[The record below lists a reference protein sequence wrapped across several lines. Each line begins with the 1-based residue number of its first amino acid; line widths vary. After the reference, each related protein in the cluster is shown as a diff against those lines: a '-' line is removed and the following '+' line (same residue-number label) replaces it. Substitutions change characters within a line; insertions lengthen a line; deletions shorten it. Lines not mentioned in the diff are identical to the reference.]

1 MKLYRLDGFN
11 LREELSDIVVIKR
24 DGKRVKFDSTKIA
37 VAIKKGF
44 EAVDSEYTLSDINKV
59 FYDVIDVIKD
69 GNYDKIKIEQIQDI
83 IEEIMNQNGYIDI
96 AKAYSEYREKR
107 AQSRELFFDEKKK
120 HKFLK
125 ALENIGLDSKNG
137 NADEYD
143 FESINNRLIEY
154 GEIVSEKFAT
164 AYIMKKKFS
173 ELHENGDIYIKNI
186 KYYPFGTTENCQINL
201 EKLFQNGFSTKRCSM
216 RVPQSVVSYSMLAL
230 VAITNNQKDQ
240 FGEQSIPSFDYYMA
254 PGVLKTFKKEF
265 KQTIYDILD
274 YTDFDK
280 FIALNGIEREIEKI
294 NSIDFDISVFYKFTR
309 ESEQLK
315 RMFRI
320 VYEKAMKKTNKQ
332 VYQSMEGFVHD
343 LNSICSECLTT
354 INIGTDISAEGRII
368 SFNLLRAIS
377 EGLGENRKAISP
389 KVVFKVKKGI
399 NFSKEDVNYDLFL
412 RACEVVKDSDNI
424 SFSFLDSDI
433 NTENYKIGDFNTEV
447 AYFENGTRIIDN
459 FVDSDRR
466 VSAGRGVIAT
476 TVLNLPRIALKS
488 DGNLEL
494 FMEELE
500 RKLDLVK
507 DQLIESYEIQSNKKV
522 KSFPFLMKEH
532 VWIDSE
538 RFEDENMKIK
548 KALKHGL
555 LQVSFTG
562 LNEALIV
569 LNGKSH
575 FESIESQKIGI
586 KIVRFIANKVNE
598 YVNKY
603 NLNFVVAG
611 NEDDEISKSFVE
623 IDRVLFGNVKYVT
636 DKVKYTNSFEVSE
649 SFDIKKKIEVE
660 SEYHNLTNGG
670 HKITI
675 SSNNIEDTVKL
686 MYKNN
691 IGYGVINYKK

>member
-1 MKLYRLDGFN
+1 MD

-44 EAVDSEYTLSDINKV
+44 DAVDSEYTLSDINKV
-59 FYDVIDVIKD
+59 FHDVIDVIKD
-69 GNYDKIKIEQIQDI
+69 GNFDKIKIEQIQDI
-83 IEEIMNQNGYIDI
+83 IEEIMNQNGYMDI
-96 AKAYSEYREKR
+96 AKAYAEYREKR

-137 NADEYD
+137 TADEYD
-143 FESINNRLIEY
+143 FDSINNRLIEY

-216 RVPQSVVSYSMLAL
+216 RAPQSIVSYSMLAL
-230 VAITNNQKDQ
+230 VAITNNQRDQ
-240 FGEQSIPSFDYYMA
+240 FGEQSIPAFDYYMA

-294 NSIDFDISVFYKFTR
+294 TSIDFDISIFYKFTR

-354 INIGTDISAEGRII
+354 INIGTDTSAEGRII
-368 SFNLLRAIS
+368 SYNLLRTIS
-377 EGLGENRKAISP
+377 EGLGENRRAISP

-399 NFSKEDVNYDLFL
+399 NLEKNDINYDLFSQ
-412 RACEVVKDSDNI
+412 ACEVVKVADNI

-459 FVDSDRR
+459 FVDEDRR
-466 VSAGRGVIAT
+466 ISSGRGVIAS
-476 TVLNLPRIALKS
+476 TVLNLPRIALRC
-488 DGNLEL
+488 DGSFEN
-494 FMEELE
+494 FMDELE
-500 RKLDLVK
+500 KKLDIVK

-555 LQVSFTG
+555 LQISFTG

-575 FESIESQKIGI
+575 AESTKSQELGME
-586 KIVRFIANKVNE
+586 IVRFIANKSNE

-603 NLNFVVAG
+603 NLNFVVSG
-611 NEDDEISKSFVE
+611 NENDEISQSFVE
-623 IDRVLFGNVKYVT
+623 IDRVLFGKIKNVT
-636 DKVKYTNSFEVSE
+636 DKNGYTNSFEVDKAV
-649 SFDIKKKIEVE
+649 DIKKKVEVE

-670 HKITI
+670 HKI
-675 SSNNIEDTVKL
+675 SVYSDDVQKTVDL
-686 MYKNN
+686 MYRNN
-691 IGYGVINYKK
+691 IGYGVIKYKN

>member
-1 MKLYRLDGFN
+1 MD

-44 EAVDSEYTLSDINKV
+44 DAVDSEYTLSDINKV
-59 FYDVIDVIKD
+59 FHDVIDVIKD
-69 GNYDKIKIEQIQDI
+69 GNFDKIKIEQIQDI
-83 IEEIMNQNGYIDI
+83 IEEIMNQNGYMDI
-96 AKAYSEYREKR
+96 AKAYAEYREKR

-137 NADEYD
+137 TADEYD
-143 FESINNRLIEY
+143 FDSINNRLIEY

-216 RVPQSVVSYSMLAL
+216 RAPQSIVSYSMLAL
-230 VAITNNQKDQ
+230 VAITNNQRDQ
-240 FGEQSIPSFDYYMA
+240 FGEQSIPAFDYYMA

-294 NSIDFDISVFYKFTR
+294 TSIDFDISIFYKFTR

-354 INIGTDISAEGRII
+354 INIGTDTSAEGRII
-368 SFNLLRAIS
+368 SYNLLRTIS
-377 EGLGENRKAISP
+377 EGLGENRRAISP

-399 NFSKEDVNYDLFL
+399 NLEKNDANYDLFSQ
-412 RACEVVKDSDNI
+412 ACEVVKVADNI

-459 FVDSDRR
+459 FVDEDRR
-466 VSAGRGVIAT
+466 ISSGRGVIAS
-476 TVLNLPRIALKS
+476 TVLNLPRIALRC
-488 DGNLEL
+488 DGSFEN
-494 FMEELE
+494 FMDELE
-500 RKLDLVK
+500 KKLDIVK

-555 LQVSFTG
+555 LQISFTG

-575 FESIESQKIGI
+575 AESAKSQELGME
-586 KIVRFIANKVNE
+586 IVRFIANKSNE

-603 NLNFVVAG
+603 NLNFVVSG
-611 NEDDEISKSFVE
+611 NENDEISQSFVE
-623 IDRVLFGNVKYVT
+623 IDRVLFGKIKNVT
-636 DKVKYTNSFEVSE
+636 DKDRYTNSFEVDKAV
-649 SFDIKKKIEVE
+649 DIKKKVEVE

-670 HKITI
+670 HKI
-675 SSNNIEDTVKL
+675 SVYSDDVQKTVDL
-686 MYKNN
+686 MYRNN
-691 IGYGVINYKK
+691 IGYGVIKYKN

>member
-1 MKLYRLDGFN
+1 MD

-44 EAVDSEYTLSDINKV
+44 DAVDSEYTLSDINKV
-59 FYDVIDVIKD
+59 FHDVIDVIKD
-69 GNYDKIKIEQIQDI
+69 GNFDKIKIEQIQDI
-83 IEEIMNQNGYIDI
+83 IEEIMNQNGYMDI
-96 AKAYSEYREKR
+96 AKAYAEYREKR

-137 NADEYD
+137 TADEYD
-143 FESINNRLIEY
+143 FDSINNRLIEY

-173 ELHENGDIYIKNI
+173 ELHDNGDIYIKNI
-186 KYYPFGTTENCQINL
+186 KYYPFGTTENCQINF

-216 RVPQSVVSYSMLAL
+216 RAPQSIVSYSMLAL
-230 VAITNNQKDQ
+230 VAITNNQRDQ
-240 FGEQSIPSFDYYMA
+240 FGEQSIPAFDYYMA

-294 NSIDFDISVFYKFTR
+294 TSIDFDISIFYKFTR

-354 INIGTDISAEGRII
+354 INIGTDTSAEGRII
-368 SFNLLRAIS
+368 SYNLLRTIS
-377 EGLGENRKAISP
+377 EGLGENRRAISP

-399 NFSKEDVNYDLFL
+399 NLEKNDANYDLFSQ
-412 RACEVVKDSDNI
+412 ACEVVKVADNI

-459 FVDSDRR
+459 FVDEDRR
-466 VSAGRGVIAT
+466 ISSGRGVIAS
-476 TVLNLPRIALKS
+476 TVLNLPRIALRC
-488 DGNLEL
+488 DGSFEN
-494 FMEELE
+494 FMDELE
-500 RKLDLVK
+500 KKLDIVK

-555 LQVSFTG
+555 LQISFTG

-575 FESIESQKIGI
+575 AESTKSQELGME
-586 KIVRFIANKVNE
+586 IVRFIANKSNE

-603 NLNFVVAG
+603 NLNFVVSG
-611 NEDDEISKSFVE
+611 NENDEISQSFVE
-623 IDRVLFGNVKYVT
+623 IDRVLFGKIKNVT
-636 DKVKYTNSFEVSE
+636 DKDRYTNSFEVDKAV
-649 SFDIKKKIEVE
+649 DIKKKVEVE

-670 HKITI
+670 HKI
-675 SSNNIEDTVKL
+675 SVYSDDVQKTVDL
-686 MYKNN
+686 MYRNN
-691 IGYGVINYKK
+691 IGYGVIKYKN

>member
-1 MKLYRLDGFN
+1 M
-11 LREELSDIVVIKR
+11 REELSDIVVIKR

-83 IEEIMNQNGYIDI
+83 IEEIMNQNGYVDI

-216 RVPQSVVSYSMLAL
+216 RVPQSIVSYSMLAL

-586 KIVRFIANKVNE
+586 KIVRFIANKINE

-636 DKVKYTNSFEVSE
+636 DKVKYTNSFEVPE

-670 HKITI
+670 HKIII

>member
-1 MKLYRLDGFN
+1 M
-11 LREELSDIVVIKR
+11 REELSDIVVIKR

-216 RVPQSVVSYSMLAL
+216 RVPQSIVSYSMLAL

-240 FGEQSIPSFDYYMA
+240 FGEQSIPAFDYYMA

-412 RACEVVKDSDNI
+412 RACEVVKGSDNI

-466 VSAGRGVIAT
+466 VSAGRGVIAA

-575 FESIESQKIGI
+575 FESMESQKIGI

-636 DKVKYTNSFEVSE
+636 DKVKYTNSFEVPE

-670 HKITI
+670 HKIII

>member
-1 MKLYRLDGFN
+1 MD

-44 EAVDSEYTLSDINKV
+44 DAVDSEYTLSDINKV
-59 FYDVIDVIKD
+59 FHDVIDVIKD
-69 GNYDKIKIEQIQDI
+69 GNFDKIKIEQIQDI
-83 IEEIMNQNGYIDI
+83 IEEIMNQNGYMDI
-96 AKAYSEYREKR
+96 AKAYAEYREKR
-107 AQSRELFFDEKKK
+107 SQSRELFFDEKKK

-137 NADEYD
+137 TADEYD
-143 FESINNRLIEY
+143 FDSINNRLIEY

-173 ELHENGDIYIKNI
+173 ELHEDGDIYIKNI

-216 RVPQSVVSYSMLAL
+216 RAPQSIVSYSMLAL
-230 VAITNNQKDQ
+230 VAITNNQRDQ
-240 FGEQSIPSFDYYMA
+240 FGEQSIPAFDYYMA

-294 NSIDFDISVFYKFTR
+294 TSIDFDISIFYKFTR

-354 INIGTDISAEGRII
+354 INIGTDTSAEGRII
-368 SFNLLRAIS
+368 SYNLLRTIS
-377 EGLGENRKAISP
+377 EGLGENRRAISP

-399 NFSKEDVNYDLFL
+399 NLEKNDVNYDLFSQ
-412 RACEVVKDSDNI
+412 ACEVVKVADNI

-459 FVDSDRR
+459 FVDEDRR
-466 VSAGRGVIAT
+466 ISSGRGVIAS
-476 TVLNLPRIALKS
+476 TVLNLPRIALRC
-488 DGNLEL
+488 DGSFEN
-494 FMEELE
+494 FMDELE
-500 RKLDLVK
+500 KKLDIVK

-555 LQVSFTG
+555 LQISFTG

-575 FESIESQKIGI
+575 AESTKSQELGME
-586 KIVRFIANKVNE
+586 IVRFIANKSNE

-603 NLNFVVAG
+603 NLNFVVSG
-611 NEDDEISKSFVE
+611 NENDEISQSFVE
-623 IDRVLFGNVKYVT
+623 IDRVLFGKIKNVT
-636 DKVKYTNSFEVSE
+636 DKDRYTNSFEVDKAV
-649 SFDIKKKIEVE
+649 DIKKKVEVE

-670 HKITI
+670 HKILVY
-675 SSNNIEDTVKL
+675 SDDVQKTVDL
-686 MYKNN
+686 MYRNN
-691 IGYGVINYKK
+691 IGYGVIKYKN

>member
-1 MKLYRLDGFN
+1 M
-11 LREELSDIVVIKR
+11 REELSDIVVIKR

-216 RVPQSVVSYSMLAL
+216 RVPQSIVSYSMLAL

-586 KIVRFIANKVNE
+586 KIVRFIANKINE

-636 DKVKYTNSFEVSE
+636 DKVKYTNSFEVPE

-670 HKITI
+670 HKIII

>member
-1 MKLYRLDGFN
+1 MD

-44 EAVDSEYTLSDINKV
+44 DAVDSEYTLSDINKV
-59 FYDVIDVIKD
+59 FHDVIDVIKD
-69 GNYDKIKIEQIQDI
+69 GNFDKIKIEQIQDI
-83 IEEIMNQNGYIDI
+83 IEEIMNQNGYMDI
-96 AKAYSEYREKR
+96 AKAYAEYREKR

-137 NADEYD
+137 TADEYD
-143 FESINNRLIEY
+143 FDSINNRLIEY

-216 RVPQSVVSYSMLAL
+216 RAPQSVVSYSMLAL
-230 VAITNNQKDQ
+230 VAITNNQMDQ
-240 FGEQSIPSFDYYMA
+240 FGEQSIPAFDYYMA

-294 NSIDFDISVFYKFTR
+294 TSIDFDISIFYKFTR

-354 INIGTDISAEGRII
+354 INIGTDTSAEGRII
-368 SFNLLRAIS
+368 SYNLLRTIS
-377 EGLGENRKAISP
+377 EGLGENRRAISP

-399 NFSKEDVNYDLFL
+399 NLEKNDINYDLFSQ
-412 RACEVVKDSDNI
+412 ACEVVKVADNI

-459 FVDSDRR
+459 FVDEDRR
-466 VSAGRGVIAT
+466 ISSGRGVIAS
-476 TVLNLPRIALKS
+476 TVLNLPRIALRC
-488 DGNLEL
+488 DGSFEN
-494 FMEELE
+494 FMDELE
-500 RKLDLVK
+500 KKLDIVK

-555 LQVSFTG
+555 LQISFTG

-575 FESIESQKIGI
+575 AESTKSQELGME
-586 KIVRFIANKVNE
+586 IVKFIANKSNE

-603 NLNFVVAG
+603 NLNFVVSG
-611 NEDDEISKSFVE
+611 NENDEISQSFVE
-623 IDRVLFGNVKYVT
+623 IDRVLFGKIKNVT
-636 DKVKYTNSFEVSE
+636 DKDRYTNSFEVDKAV
-649 SFDIKKKIEVE
+649 DIKKKVEVE

-670 HKITI
+670 HKISVYSDDVQKTI
-675 SSNNIEDTVKL
+675 DL

-691 IGYGVINYKK
+691 IGYGVIKYKN

>member
-1 MKLYRLDGFN
+1 MD

-44 EAVDSEYTLSDINKV
+44 DAVDSEYTLSDINKV
-59 FYDVIDVIKD
+59 FHDVIDVIKD
-69 GNYDKIKIEQIQDI
+69 GNFDKIKIEQIQDI
-83 IEEIMNQNGYIDI
+83 IEEIMNQNGYMDI
-96 AKAYSEYREKR
+96 AKAYAEYREKR

-137 NADEYD
+137 TADEYD
-143 FESINNRLIEY
+143 FDSINNRLIEY

-216 RVPQSVVSYSMLAL
+216 RAPQSIVSYSMLAL
-230 VAITNNQKDQ
+230 VAITNNQRDQ
-240 FGEQSIPSFDYYMA
+240 FGEQSIPAFDYYMA

-294 NSIDFDISVFYKFTR
+294 TSIDFDISIFYKFTR

-354 INIGTDISAEGRII
+354 INIGTDTSAEGRII
-368 SFNLLRAIS
+368 SYNLLRTIS
-377 EGLGENRKAISP
+377 EGLGENRRAISP

-399 NFSKEDVNYDLFL
+399 NLEKNDINYDLFSQ
-412 RACEVVKDSDNI
+412 ACEVVKVADNI

-459 FVDSDRR
+459 FVDEDRR
-466 VSAGRGVIAT
+466 ISSGRGVIAS
-476 TVLNLPRIALKS
+476 TVLNLPRIALRC
-488 DGNLEL
+488 DGSFEN
-494 FMEELE
+494 FMDELE
-500 RKLDLVK
+500 KKLDIVK

-555 LQVSFTG
+555 LQISFTG

-575 FESIESQKIGI
+575 AESTKSQELGME
-586 KIVRFIANKVNE
+586 IVKFIANKSNE

-603 NLNFVVAG
+603 NLNFVVSG
-611 NEDDEISKSFVE
+611 NENDEISQSFVE
-623 IDRVLFGNVKYVT
+623 IDRVLFGKIKNVT
-636 DKVKYTNSFEVSE
+636 DKDGYTNSFEVDKAV
-649 SFDIKKKIEVE
+649 DIKKKVEVE

-670 HKITI
+670 HKI
-675 SSNNIEDTVKL
+675 SLYSDDVQKTVNL

-691 IGYGVINYKK
+691 IGYGVIKYKN

>member
-1 MKLYRLDGFN
+1 MD

-44 EAVDSEYTLSDINKV
+44 DAVDSEYTLSDINKV
-59 FYDVIDVIKD
+59 FHDVIDVIKD
-69 GNYDKIKIEQIQDI
+69 GNFDKIKIEQIQDI
-83 IEEIMNQNGYIDI
+83 IEEIMNQNGYMDI
-96 AKAYSEYREKR
+96 AKAYAEYREKR

-137 NADEYD
+137 TADEYD
-143 FESINNRLIEY
+143 FDSINNRLIEY

-216 RVPQSVVSYSMLAL
+216 RAPQSIVSYSMLAL
-230 VAITNNQKDQ
+230 VAITNNQRDQ
-240 FGEQSIPSFDYYMA
+240 FGEQSIPAFDYYMA

-294 NSIDFDISVFYKFTR
+294 TSIDFDISIFYKFTR

-354 INIGTDISAEGRII
+354 INIGTDTSAEGRII
-368 SFNLLRAIS
+368 SYNLLRTIS
-377 EGLGENRKAISP
+377 EGLGENRRAISP

-399 NFSKEDVNYDLFL
+399 NLEKNDINYDLFSQ
-412 RACEVVKDSDNI
+412 ACEVVKVADNI

-459 FVDSDRR
+459 FVDEDRR
-466 VSAGRGVIAT
+466 ISSGRGVIAS
-476 TVLNLPRIALKS
+476 TVLNLPRIALRC
-488 DGNLEL
+488 DGSFEN
-494 FMEELE
+494 FMDELE
-500 RKLDLVK
+500 KKLDIVK

-555 LQVSFTG
+555 LQISFTG

-575 FESIESQKIGI
+575 AESTKSQELGME
-586 KIVRFIANKVNE
+586 IVRFIANKSNE

-603 NLNFVVAG
+603 NLNFVVSG
-611 NEDDEISKSFVE
+611 NENDEISKSFVE
-623 IDRVLFGNVKYVT
+623 IDRVLFGKIKNVT
-636 DKVKYTNSFEVSE
+636 DKEKYTNSFEVDE
-649 SFDIKKKIEVE
+649 AVDVKKKVEVE

-670 HKITI
+670 HKILVY
-675 SSNNIEDTVKL
+675 SDDVQKTVDL

-691 IGYGVINYKK
+691 IGYGVIKYKN

>member
-1 MKLYRLDGFN
+1 MD

-44 EAVDSEYTLSDINKV
+44 DAVDSEYTLSDINKV
-59 FYDVIDVIKD
+59 FHDVIDVIKD
-69 GNYDKIKIEQIQDI
+69 GNFDKIKIEQIQDI
-83 IEEIMNQNGYIDI
+83 IEEIMNQNGYMDI
-96 AKAYSEYREKR
+96 AKAYAEYREKR
-107 AQSRELFFDEKKK
+107 SQSRELFFDEKKK

-137 NADEYD
+137 TADEYD
-143 FESINNRLIEY
+143 FDSINNRLIEY

-216 RVPQSVVSYSMLAL
+216 RAPQSIVSYSMLAL
-230 VAITNNQKDQ
+230 VAITNNQRDQ
-240 FGEQSIPSFDYYMA
+240 FGEQSIPAFDYYMA

-294 NSIDFDISVFYKFTR
+294 TSIDFDISIFYKFTR

-354 INIGTDISAEGRII
+354 INIGTDTSAEGRII
-368 SFNLLRAIS
+368 SYNLLRTIS
-377 EGLGENRKAISP
+377 EGLGENRRAISP

-399 NFSKEDVNYDLFL
+399 NLEKNDVNYDLFSQ
-412 RACEVVKDSDNI
+412 ACEVVKVADNI

-459 FVDSDRR
+459 FVDEDRR
-466 VSAGRGVIAT
+466 ISSGRGVIAS
-476 TVLNLPRIALKS
+476 TVLNLPRIALRC
-488 DGNLEL
+488 DGSFEN
-494 FMEELE
+494 FMDELE
-500 RKLDLVK
+500 KKLDIVK

-555 LQVSFTG
+555 LQISFTG

-575 FESIESQKIGI
+575 AESTKSQELGME
-586 KIVRFIANKVNE
+586 IVKFIANKSNE

-603 NLNFVVAG
+603 NLNFVVSG
-611 NEDDEISKSFVE
+611 NENDEISQSFVE
-623 IDRVLFGNVKYVT
+623 IDRVLFGKIKNVT
-636 DKVKYTNSFEVSE
+636 DKDGYTNSFEVDKAV
-649 SFDIKKKIEVE
+649 DIKKKVEVE

-670 HKITI
+670 HKI
-675 SSNNIEDTVKL
+675 SVYSDDVQKTVDL
-686 MYKNN
+686 MYRNN
-691 IGYGVINYKK
+691 IGYGVIKYKN

>member
-1 MKLYRLDGFN
+1 MD

-44 EAVDSEYTLSDINKV
+44 DAVDSEYTLSDINKV
-59 FYDVIDVIKD
+59 FHDVIDVIKD
-69 GNYDKIKIEQIQDI
+69 GNFDKIKIEQIQDI
-83 IEEIMNQNGYIDI
+83 IEEIMNQNGYMDI
-96 AKAYSEYREKR
+96 AKAYAEYREKR

-137 NADEYD
+137 TADEYD
-143 FESINNRLIEY
+143 FDSINNRLIEY

-216 RVPQSVVSYSMLAL
+216 RAPQSIVSYSMLAL
-230 VAITNNQKDQ
+230 VAITNNQRDQ
-240 FGEQSIPSFDYYMA
+240 FGEQSIPAFDYYMA

-294 NSIDFDISVFYKFTR
+294 TSIDFDISIFYKFTR

-354 INIGTDISAEGRII
+354 INIGTDTSAEGRII
-368 SFNLLRAIS
+368 SYNLLRTIS
-377 EGLGENRKAISP
+377 EGLGENRRAISP

-399 NFSKEDVNYDLFL
+399 NLEKNDANYDLFSQ
-412 RACEVVKDSDNI
+412 ACEVVKVADNI

-459 FVDSDRR
+459 FVDEDRR
-466 VSAGRGVIAT
+466 ISSGRGVIAS
-476 TVLNLPRIALKS
+476 TVLNLPRIALRC
-488 DGNLEL
+488 DGSFEN
-494 FMEELE
+494 FMDELE
-500 RKLDLVK
+500 KKLDIVK

-555 LQVSFTG
+555 LQISFTG

-575 FESIESQKIGI
+575 AESTKSQELGME
-586 KIVRFIANKVNE
+586 IVRFIANKSNE

-603 NLNFVVAG
+603 NLNFVVSG
-611 NEDDEISKSFVE
+611 NKNDEISQSFVE
-623 IDRVLFGNVKYVT
+623 IDRVLFGKIKNVT
-636 DKVKYTNSFEVSE
+636 DKDGYTNSFEVDKAV
-649 SFDIKKKIEVE
+649 DIKKKVEVE

-670 HKITI
+670 HKISVYSDDVQKTI
-675 SSNNIEDTVKL
+675 DL

-691 IGYGVINYKK
+691 IGYGVIKYKN

>member
-1 MKLYRLDGFN
+1 MD

-44 EAVDSEYTLSDINKV
+44 DAVDSEYTLSDINKV
-59 FYDVIDVIKD
+59 FHDVIDVIKD
-69 GNYDKIKIEQIQDI
+69 GNFDKIKIEQIQDI
-83 IEEIMNQNGYIDI
+83 IEEIMNQNGYMDI
-96 AKAYSEYREKR
+96 AKAYAEYREKR

-137 NADEYD
+137 TADEYD
-143 FESINNRLIEY
+143 FDSINNRLIEY

-216 RVPQSVVSYSMLAL
+216 RAPQSIVSYSMLAL
-230 VAITNNQKDQ
+230 VAITNNQRDQ
-240 FGEQSIPSFDYYMA
+240 FGEQSIPAFDYYMA

-294 NSIDFDISVFYKFTR
+294 TSIDFDISIFYKFTR

-354 INIGTDISAEGRII
+354 INIGTDTSAEGRII
-368 SFNLLRAIS
+368 SYNLLRTIS
-377 EGLGENRKAISP
+377 EGLGENRRAISP

-399 NFSKEDVNYDLFL
+399 NLEKNDANYDLFSQ
-412 RACEVVKDSDNI
+412 ACEVVKVADNI

-459 FVDSDRR
+459 FVDEDRR
-466 VSAGRGVIAT
+466 ISSGRGVIAS
-476 TVLNLPRIALKS
+476 TVLNLPRIALRC
-488 DGNLEL
+488 DGSLEN
-494 FMEELE
+494 FMDELE
-500 RKLDLVK
+500 KKLDIVK

-555 LQVSFTG
+555 LQISFTG

-575 FESIESQKIGI
+575 AESTKSQELGME
-586 KIVRFIANKVNE
+586 IVRFIANKSNE

-603 NLNFVVAG
+603 NLNFVVSG
-611 NEDDEISKSFVE
+611 NENDEISQSFVE
-623 IDRVLFGNVKYVT
+623 IDRVLFGKIKNVT
-636 DKVKYTNSFEVSE
+636 DKDRYTNSFEVDKAV
-649 SFDIKKKIEVE
+649 DIKKKVEVE

-670 HKITI
+670 HKI
-675 SSNNIEDTVKL
+675 SVYSDDVQKTVDL

-691 IGYGVINYKK
+691 IGYGVIKYKK

>member
-1 MKLYRLDGFN
+1 MD

-44 EAVDSEYTLSDINKV
+44 DAVDSEYTLSDINKV
-59 FYDVIDVIKD
+59 FHDVIDVIKD
-69 GNYDKIKIEQIQDI
+69 GNFDKIKIEQIQDI
-83 IEEIMNQNGYIDI
+83 IEEIMNQNGYMDI
-96 AKAYSEYREKR
+96 AKAYAEYREKR

-137 NADEYD
+137 TADEYD
-143 FESINNRLIEY
+143 FDSINNRLIEY

-216 RVPQSVVSYSMLAL
+216 RAPQSIVSYSMLAL
-230 VAITNNQKDQ
+230 VSITNNQRDQ
-240 FGEQSIPSFDYYMA
+240 FGEQSIPAFDYYMA

-294 NSIDFDISVFYKFTR
+294 TSIDFDISIFYKFTR

-354 INIGTDISAEGRII
+354 INIGTDTSAEGRII
-368 SFNLLRAIS
+368 SYNLLRTIS
-377 EGLGENRKAISP
+377 EGLGENRRAISP

-399 NFSKEDVNYDLFL
+399 NLEKNDVNYDLFSQ
-412 RACEVVKDSDNI
+412 ACEVVKVADNI

-459 FVDSDRR
+459 FVDEDRR
-466 VSAGRGVIAT
+466 ISSGRGVIAS
-476 TVLNLPRIALKS
+476 TVLNLPRIALRC
-488 DGNLEL
+488 DGSFEN
-494 FMEELE
+494 FMDELE
-500 RKLDLVK
+500 KKLDILK

-555 LQVSFTG
+555 LQISFTG

-575 FESIESQKIGI
+575 AESTKSQELGME
-586 KIVRFIANKVNE
+586 IVRFIANKSNE

-603 NLNFVVAG
+603 NLNFVVSG
-611 NEDDEISKSFVE
+611 NENDEISQSFVE
-623 IDRVLFGNVKYVT
+623 IDRVLFGKIKNVT
-636 DKVKYTNSFEVSE
+636 DKDRYTNSFEVDKAV
-649 SFDIKKKIEVE
+649 DIKKKVEVE

-670 HKITI
+670 HKI
-675 SSNNIEDTVKL
+675 SVYSDDVQKTVDL
-686 MYKNN
+686 MYRNN
-691 IGYGVINYKK
+691 IGYGVIKYKN

>member
-1 MKLYRLDGFN
+1 MD

-44 EAVDSEYTLSDINKV
+44 DAVDSEYTLSDINKV
-59 FYDVIDVIKD
+59 FHDVSDVITD

-83 IEEIMNQNGYIDI
+83 IEEIMNQNGYMDI
-96 AKAYSEYREKR
+96 AKAYAEYREKR
-107 AQSRELFFDEKKK
+107 SQSRELFFDEKKK

-137 NADEYD
+137 TADEYD
-143 FESINNRLIEY
+143 FDSINNRLIEY

-216 RVPQSVVSYSMLAL
+216 RAPQSIVSYSMLAL
-230 VAITNNQKDQ
+230 VAITNNQRDQ
-240 FGEQSIPSFDYYMA
+240 FGEQSIPAFDYYMA

-294 NSIDFDISVFYKFTR
+294 TSIDFDISIFYKFTR

-354 INIGTDISAEGRII
+354 INIGTDTSAEGRII
-368 SFNLLRAIS
+368 SYNLLRTIS
-377 EGLGENRKAISP
+377 EGLGENRRAISP

-399 NFSKEDVNYDLFL
+399 NLEKNDVNYDLFSQ
-412 RACEVVKDSDNI
+412 ACEVVKVADNI

-459 FVDSDRR
+459 FVDEDRR
-466 VSAGRGVIAT
+466 ISSGRGVIAS
-476 TVLNLPRIALKS
+476 TVLNLPRIALRC
-488 DGNLEL
+488 DGSFEN
-494 FMEELE
+494 FMDELE
-500 RKLDLVK
+500 KKLDILK

-555 LQVSFTG
+555 LQISFTG

-575 FESIESQKIGI
+575 AESTKSQELGME
-586 KIVRFIANKVNE
+586 IVRFIANKSNE

-603 NLNFVVAG
+603 NLNFVVSG
-611 NEDDEISKSFVE
+611 NENDEISQSFVE
-623 IDRVLFGNVKYVT
+623 IDRVLFGKIKNVT
-636 DKVKYTNSFEVSE
+636 DKDRYTNSFEVDKAV
-649 SFDIKKKIEVE
+649 DIKKKVEVE

-670 HKITI
+670 HKI
-675 SSNNIEDTVKL
+675 SVYSDDVQKTVDL
-686 MYKNN
+686 MYRNN
-691 IGYGVINYKK
+691 IGYGVIKYKN

>member
-1 MKLYRLDGFN
+1 MN

-44 EAVDSEYTLSDINKV
+44 DAVDSEYTLSDINKV
-59 FYDVIDVIKD
+59 FHDVIDVIKD
-69 GNYDKIKIEQIQDI
+69 GDFDKIKIEQIQDI
-83 IEEIMNQNGYIDI
+83 IEEIMNQNGYMDI
-96 AKAYSEYREKR
+96 AKAYAEYREKR

-137 NADEYD
+137 TADEYD
-143 FESINNRLIEY
+143 FDSINNRLIEY

-216 RVPQSVVSYSMLAL
+216 RAPQSIVSYSMLAL
-230 VAITNNQKDQ
+230 VAITNNQRDQ
-240 FGEQSIPSFDYYMA
+240 FGEQSIPAFDYYMA

-294 NSIDFDISVFYKFTR
+294 TSIDFDISIFYKFTR

-354 INIGTDISAEGRII
+354 INIGTDTSAEGRII
-368 SFNLLRAIS
+368 SYNLLRTIS
-377 EGLGENRKAISP
+377 EGLGENRRAISP

-399 NFSKEDVNYDLFL
+399 NLEKNDANYDLFSQ
-412 RACEVVKDSDNI
+412 ACEVVKVADNI

-459 FVDSDRR
+459 FVDEDRR
-466 VSAGRGVIAT
+466 ISSGRGVIAS
-476 TVLNLPRIALKS
+476 TVLNLPRIALRC
-488 DGNLEL
+488 DGSFEN
-494 FMEELE
+494 FMDELE
-500 RKLDLVK
+500 KKLDIVK

-555 LQVSFTG
+555 LQISFTG

-575 FESIESQKIGI
+575 AESAKSQELGME
-586 KIVRFIANKVNE
+586 IVRFIANKSNE

-603 NLNFVVAG
+603 NLNFVVSG
-611 NEDDEISKSFVE
+611 NENDEISQSFVE
-623 IDRVLFGNVKYVT
+623 IDRVLFGKIKNVT
-636 DKVKYTNSFEVSE
+636 DKDRYTSSFEVDKAV
-649 SFDIKKKIEVE
+649 DIKKKVEVE

-670 HKITI
+670 HKILVY
-675 SSNNIEDTVKL
+675 SDDVQKTVDL

-691 IGYGVINYKK
+691 IGYGVIKYKN

>member
-1 MKLYRLDGFN
+1 M
-11 LREELSDIVVIKR
+11 
-24 DGKRVKFDSTKIA
+24 
-37 VAIKKGF
+37 
-44 EAVDSEYTLSDINKV
+44 
-59 FYDVIDVIKD
+59 
-69 GNYDKIKIEQIQDI
+69 
-83 IEEIMNQNGYIDI
+83 
-96 AKAYSEYREKR
+96 R
-107 AQSRELFFDEKKK
+107 A
-120 HKFLK
+120 
-125 ALENIGLDSKNG
+125 
-137 NADEYD
+137 
-143 FESINNRLIEY
+143 
-154 GEIVSEKFAT
+154 
-164 AYIMKKKFS
+164 
-173 ELHENGDIYIKNI
+173 
-186 KYYPFGTTENCQINL
+186 
-201 EKLFQNGFSTKRCSM
+201 
-216 RVPQSVVSYSMLAL
+216 PQSIVSYSMLAL
-230 VAITNNQKDQ
+230 VAITNNQMDQ
-240 FGEQSIPSFDYYMA
+240 FGEQSIPAFDYYMA

-294 NSIDFDISVFYKFTR
+294 TSIDFDISIFYKFTR

-354 INIGTDISAEGRII
+354 INIGTDTSAEGRII
-368 SFNLLRAIS
+368 SYNLLRTIS
-377 EGLGENRKAISP
+377 EGLGENRRAISP

-399 NFSKEDVNYDLFL
+399 NLEKNDINYDLFSQ
-412 RACEVVKDSDNI
+412 ACEVVKVADNI

-459 FVDSDRR
+459 FVDEDRR
-466 VSAGRGVIAT
+466 ISSGRGVIAS
-476 TVLNLPRIALKS
+476 TVLNLPRIALRC
-488 DGNLEL
+488 DGSFEN
-494 FMEELE
+494 FMDELE
-500 RKLDLVK
+500 KKLDIVK

-555 LQVSFTG
+555 LQISFTG

-575 FESIESQKIGI
+575 AESTKSQELGME
-586 KIVRFIANKVNE
+586 IVKFIANKSNE

-603 NLNFVVAG
+603 NLNFVVSG
-611 NEDDEISKSFVE
+611 NENDEISQSFVE
-623 IDRVLFGNVKYVT
+623 IDRVLFGKIKNVT
-636 DKVKYTNSFEVSE
+636 DKNGYTNSFEVDKAV
-649 SFDIKKKIEVE
+649 DIKKKVEVE

-670 HKITI
+670 HKISVYSDDVQKTI
-675 SSNNIEDTVKL
+675 DL

-691 IGYGVINYKK
+691 IGYGVIKYKN

>member
-1 MKLYRLDGFN
+1 MD

-44 EAVDSEYTLSDINKV
+44 DAVDSEYTLSDINKV
-59 FYDVIDVIKD
+59 FHDVIDVIKD
-69 GNYDKIKIEQIQDI
+69 SNFDKIKIEQIQDI
-83 IEEIMNQNGYIDI
+83 IEEIMNQNGYMDI
-96 AKAYSEYREKR
+96 AKAYAEYREKR

-137 NADEYD
+137 TADEYD
-143 FESINNRLIEY
+143 FDSINNRLIEY

-216 RVPQSVVSYSMLAL
+216 RAPQSIVSYSMLAL
-230 VAITNNQKDQ
+230 VAITNNQMDQ
-240 FGEQSIPSFDYYMA
+240 FGEQSIPAFDYYMA

-294 NSIDFDISVFYKFTR
+294 TSIDFDISIFYKFTR

-354 INIGTDISAEGRII
+354 INIGTDTSAEGRII
-368 SFNLLRAIS
+368 SYNLLRTIS
-377 EGLGENRKAISP
+377 EGLGENRRAISP
-389 KVVFKVKKGI
+389 KLVFKVKKGI
-399 NFSKEDVNYDLFL
+399 NLEKNDINYDLFSQ
-412 RACEVVKDSDNI
+412 ACEVVKVADNI

-459 FVDSDRR
+459 FVDEDRR
-466 VSAGRGVIAT
+466 ISSGRGVIAS
-476 TVLNLPRIALKS
+476 TVLNLPRIALRC
-488 DGNLEL
+488 DGSFEN
-494 FMEELE
+494 FMDELE
-500 RKLDLVK
+500 KKLDIVK

-555 LQVSFTG
+555 LQISFTG

-575 FESIESQKIGI
+575 AESTKSQELGME
-586 KIVRFIANKVNE
+586 IVKFIANKSNE

-603 NLNFVVAG
+603 NLNFVVSG
-611 NEDDEISKSFVE
+611 NENDEISQSFVE
-623 IDRVLFGNVKYVT
+623 IDRVLFGKIKNVT
-636 DKVKYTNSFEVSE
+636 DKDRYTNSFEVDKAV
-649 SFDIKKKIEVE
+649 DIKKKVEVE

-670 HKITI
+670 HKISVYSDDVQKTI
-675 SSNNIEDTVKL
+675 DL

-691 IGYGVINYKK
+691 IGYGVIKYKN

>member
-1 MKLYRLDGFN
+1 MD

-44 EAVDSEYTLSDINKV
+44 DAVDSEYTLSDINKV
-59 FYDVIDVIKD
+59 FHDVIDVIKD
-69 GNYDKIKIEQIQDI
+69 GNFDKIKIEQIQDI
-83 IEEIMNQNGYIDI
+83 IEEIMNQNGYMDI
-96 AKAYSEYREKR
+96 AKAYAEYREKR

-137 NADEYD
+137 TADEYD
-143 FESINNRLIEY
+143 FDSINNRLIEY

-216 RVPQSVVSYSMLAL
+216 RAPQSIVSYSMLAL
-230 VAITNNQKDQ
+230 VAITNNQRDQ
-240 FGEQSIPSFDYYMA
+240 FGEQSIPAFDYYMA

-294 NSIDFDISVFYKFTR
+294 TSIDFDISIFYKFTR

-354 INIGTDISAEGRII
+354 INIGTDTSAEGRII
-368 SFNLLRAIS
+368 SYNLLRTIS
-377 EGLGENRKAISP
+377 EGLGENRRAISP

-399 NFSKEDVNYDLFL
+399 NLEKNDINYDLFSQ
-412 RACEVVKDSDNI
+412 ACEVVKVADNI

-459 FVDSDRR
+459 FVDEDRR
-466 VSAGRGVIAT
+466 ISSGRGVIAS
-476 TVLNLPRIALKS
+476 TVLNLPRIALRC
-488 DGNLEL
+488 DGSFEN
-494 FMEELE
+494 FMDELE
-500 RKLDLVK
+500 KKLDIVK

-532 VWIDSE
+532 VWVDSE

-555 LQVSFTG
+555 LQISFTG

-575 FESIESQKIGI
+575 AESTKSQELGME
-586 KIVRFIANKVNE
+586 IVKFIANKSNE

-603 NLNFVVAG
+603 NLNFVVSG
-611 NEDDEISKSFVE
+611 NENDEISQSFVE
-623 IDRVLFGNVKYVT
+623 IDRVLFGKIKNVT
-636 DKVKYTNSFEVSE
+636 DKDRYTNSFEVDKAV
-649 SFDIKKKIEVE
+649 DIKKKVEVE

-670 HKITI
+670 HKISVYSDDVQKTI
-675 SSNNIEDTVKL
+675 DL

-691 IGYGVINYKK
+691 IGYGVIKYKN

>member
-1 MKLYRLDGFN
+1 MD
-11 LREELSDIVVIKR
+11 LREELSDIIVIKR

-44 EAVDSEYTLSDINKV
+44 DAVDSEYTLSDINKV
-59 FYDVIDVIKD
+59 FHDVIDVIKD
-69 GNYDKIKIEQIQDI
+69 GNFDKIKIEQIQDI
-83 IEEIMNQNGYIDI
+83 IEEIMNQNGYMDI
-96 AKAYSEYREKR
+96 AKAYAEYREKR

-137 NADEYD
+137 TADEYD
-143 FESINNRLIEY
+143 FDSINNRLIEY

-216 RVPQSVVSYSMLAL
+216 RAPQSIVSYSMLAL
-230 VAITNNQKDQ
+230 VAITNNQRDQ
-240 FGEQSIPSFDYYMA
+240 FGEQSIPAFDYYMA

-294 NSIDFDISVFYKFTR
+294 TSIDFDISIFYKFTR

-354 INIGTDISAEGRII
+354 INIGTDTSAEGRII
-368 SFNLLRAIS
+368 SYNLLRTIS
-377 EGLGENRKAISP
+377 EGLGENRRAISP

-399 NFSKEDVNYDLFL
+399 NLEKNDANYDLFSQ
-412 RACEVVKDSDNI
+412 ACEVVKVADNI

-459 FVDSDRR
+459 FVDEDRR
-466 VSAGRGVIAT
+466 ISSGRGVIAS
-476 TVLNLPRIALKS
+476 TVLNLPRIALRC
-488 DGNLEL
+488 DGSFEN
-494 FMEELE
+494 FMDELE
-500 RKLDLVK
+500 KKLDIVK

-555 LQVSFTG
+555 LQISFTG

-575 FESIESQKIGI
+575 AESTKSQELGME
-586 KIVRFIANKVNE
+586 IVRFIANKSNE

-603 NLNFVVAG
+603 NLNFVVSG
-611 NEDDEISKSFVE
+611 NENDEISQSFVE
-623 IDRVLFGNVKYVT
+623 IDRVLFGKIKNVT
-636 DKVKYTNSFEVSE
+636 DKDRYTNSFEVDKAV
-649 SFDIKKKIEVE
+649 DIKKKVEVE

-670 HKITI
+670 HKILVY
-675 SSNNIEDTVKL
+675 SDDVQKTVDL
-686 MYKNN
+686 MYRNN
-691 IGYGVINYKK
+691 IGYGVIKYKN

>member
-1 MKLYRLDGFN
+1 M
-11 LREELSDIVVIKR
+11 REELSDIVVIKR

-44 EAVDSEYTLSDINKV
+44 DAVDSEYTLSDINKV
-59 FYDVIDVIKD
+59 FHDVIDVIKD

-83 IEEIMNQNGYIDI
+83 IEEIMNQNGYMDI
-96 AKAYSEYREKR
+96 AKAYAEYREKR

-125 ALENIGLDSKNG
+125 VLENIGLDSKNG
-137 NADEYD
+137 TADEYD
-143 FESINNRLIEY
+143 FDSINNRLIEY

-216 RVPQSVVSYSMLAL
+216 RAPQSIVSYSMLAL
-230 VAITNNQKDQ
+230 VAITNNQRDQ
-240 FGEQSIPSFDYYMA
+240 FGEQSIPAFDYYMA

-294 NSIDFDISVFYKFTR
+294 TSIDFDISIFYKFTR

-354 INIGTDISAEGRII
+354 INIGTDTSAEGRII
-368 SFNLLRAIS
+368 SYNLLRTIS
-377 EGLGENRKAISP
+377 EGLGENRRAISP

-399 NFSKEDVNYDLFL
+399 NLEKNDANYDLFSQ
-412 RACEVVKDSDNI
+412 ACEVVKVADNI

-459 FVDSDRR
+459 FVDEDRR
-466 VSAGRGVIAT
+466 ISSGRGVIAS
-476 TVLNLPRIALKS
+476 TVLNLPRIALRC
-488 DGNLEL
+488 DGSFEN
-494 FMEELE
+494 FMDELE
-500 RKLDLVK
+500 KKLDIVK

-555 LQVSFTG
+555 LQISFTG

-575 FESIESQKIGI
+575 AESTKSQELGME
-586 KIVRFIANKVNE
+586 IVRFIANKSNE

-603 NLNFVVAG
+603 NLNFVVSG
-611 NEDDEISKSFVE
+611 NENDEISQSFVE
-623 IDRVLFGNVKYVT
+623 IDRVLFGKIKNVT
-636 DKVKYTNSFEVSE
+636 DKDRYTNSFEVDKAV
-649 SFDIKKKIEVE
+649 DIKKKVEVE

-670 HKITI
+670 HKILVY
-675 SSNNIEDTVKL
+675 SDDVQKTVDL
-686 MYKNN
+686 MYRNN
-691 IGYGVINYKK
+691 IGYGVIKYKN

>member
-1 MKLYRLDGFN
+1 MD

-44 EAVDSEYTLSDINKV
+44 DAVDSEYTLSDINKV
-59 FYDVIDVIKD
+59 FHDVIDVIKD
-69 GNYDKIKIEQIQDI
+69 GNFDKIKIEQIQDI
-83 IEEIMNQNGYIDI
+83 IEEIMNQNGYMDI
-96 AKAYSEYREKR
+96 AKAYAEYREKR

-137 NADEYD
+137 TADEYD
-143 FESINNRLIEY
+143 FDSINNRLIEY

-216 RVPQSVVSYSMLAL
+216 RAPQSIVSYSMLAL
-230 VAITNNQKDQ
+230 VAITNNQRDQ
-240 FGEQSIPSFDYYMA
+240 FGEQSIPAFDYYMA

-294 NSIDFDISVFYKFTR
+294 TSIDFDISIFYKFTR

-354 INIGTDISAEGRII
+354 INIGTDTSAEGRII
-368 SFNLLRAIS
+368 SYNLLRTIS
-377 EGLGENRKAISP
+377 EGLGENRRAISP

-399 NFSKEDVNYDLFL
+399 NLEKNDVNYDLFSQ
-412 RACEVVKDSDNI
+412 ACEVVKVADNI

-459 FVDSDRR
+459 FVDEDRR
-466 VSAGRGVIAT
+466 ISSGRGVIAS
-476 TVLNLPRIALKS
+476 TVLNLPRIALRC
-488 DGNLEL
+488 DGSFEN
-494 FMEELE
+494 FMDELE
-500 RKLDLVK
+500 KKLDIVK

-555 LQVSFTG
+555 LQISFTG

-575 FESIESQKIGI
+575 AESTKSQELGME
-586 KIVRFIANKVNE
+586 IVRFIVNKSNE

-603 NLNFVVAG
+603 NLNFVVSG
-611 NEDDEISKSFVE
+611 NENDEISQSFVE
-623 IDRVLFGNVKYVT
+623 IDRVLFGKIKNVT
-636 DKVKYTNSFEVSE
+636 DKDRYTNSFEVDKAV
-649 SFDIKKKIEVE
+649 DIKKKVEVE

-670 HKITI
+670 HKI
-675 SSNNIEDTVKL
+675 SVYSDDVQKTVDL

-691 IGYGVINYKK
+691 IGYGVIKYKN

>member
-1 MKLYRLDGFN
+1 MD

-44 EAVDSEYTLSDINKV
+44 DAVDSEYTLSDINKV
-59 FYDVIDVIKD
+59 FHDVIDVIKD
-69 GNYDKIKIEQIQDI
+69 GNFDKIKIEQIQDI
-83 IEEIMNQNGYIDI
+83 IEEIMNQNGYMDI
-96 AKAYSEYREKR
+96 AKAYAEYREKR

-137 NADEYD
+137 TADEYD
-143 FESINNRLIEY
+143 FDSINNRLIEY

-216 RVPQSVVSYSMLAL
+216 RAPQSIVSYSMLAL
-230 VAITNNQKDQ
+230 VAITNNQMDQ
-240 FGEQSIPSFDYYMA
+240 FGEQSIPAFDYYMA

-294 NSIDFDISVFYKFTR
+294 TSIDFDISIFYKFTR

-354 INIGTDISAEGRII
+354 INIGTDTSAEGRII
-368 SFNLLRAIS
+368 SYNLLRTIS
-377 EGLGENRKAISP
+377 EGLGENRRAISP

-399 NFSKEDVNYDLFL
+399 NLEKNDANYDLFL
-412 RACEVVKDSDNI
+412 QACEVVKVADNI

-459 FVDSDRR
+459 FVDEDRR
-466 VSAGRGVIAT
+466 ISSGRGVIAS
-476 TVLNLPRIALKS
+476 TVLNLPRIALRC
-488 DGNLEL
+488 DGSFEN
-494 FMEELE
+494 FMDELE
-500 RKLDLVK
+500 KKLDIVK

-555 LQVSFTG
+555 LQISFTG

-575 FESIESQKIGI
+575 AESTKSQELGME
-586 KIVRFIANKVNE
+586 IVRFIANKSNE

-603 NLNFVVAG
+603 NLNFVVSG
-611 NEDDEISKSFVE
+611 NENDEISQSFVE
-623 IDRVLFGNVKYVT
+623 IDRVLFGKIKNVT
-636 DKVKYTNSFEVSE
+636 DKDRYTNSFEVDKAV
-649 SFDIKKKIEVE
+649 DIKKKVEVE

-670 HKITI
+670 HKI
-675 SSNNIEDTVKL
+675 SVYSDDVQKTVDL

-691 IGYGVINYKK
+691 IGYGVIKYKN

>member
-1 MKLYRLDGFN
+1 MD

-44 EAVDSEYTLSDINKV
+44 DAVDSEYTLSDINKV
-59 FYDVIDVIKD
+59 FHDVIDVIKD
-69 GNYDKIKIEQIQDI
+69 GNFDKIKIEQIQDI
-83 IEEIMNQNGYIDI
+83 IEEIMNQNGYMDI
-96 AKAYSEYREKR
+96 AKAYAEYREKR

-137 NADEYD
+137 TAGEYD
-143 FESINNRLIEY
+143 FDSINNRLIEY

-216 RVPQSVVSYSMLAL
+216 RAPQSVVSYSMLAL
-230 VAITNNQKDQ
+230 VAITNNQRDQ
-240 FGEQSIPSFDYYMA
+240 FGEQSIPAFDYYMA

-294 NSIDFDISVFYKFTR
+294 TSIDFDISIFYKFTR

-354 INIGTDISAEGRII
+354 INIGTDTSAEGRII
-368 SFNLLRAIS
+368 SYNLLRTIS
-377 EGLGENRKAISP
+377 EGLGENRRAISP

-399 NFSKEDVNYDLFL
+399 NLDKNDINYDLFL
-412 RACEVVKDSDNI
+412 QACEVVKVADNI

-459 FVDSDRR
+459 FVDDDRR
-466 VSAGRGVIAT
+466 ISSGRGVIAS
-476 TVLNLPRIALKS
+476 TVLNLPRIALKC
-488 DGNLEL
+488 DGSFEN
-494 FMEELE
+494 FMDELE
-500 RKLDLVK
+500 KKLDIVK

-555 LQVSFTG
+555 LQISFTG

-575 FESIESQKIGI
+575 AESTKSQELGME
-586 KIVRFIANKVNE
+586 IVRFIANKSNE

-603 NLNFVVAG
+603 NLNFVVSG
-611 NEDDEISKSFVE
+611 NENDEISQSFVE
-623 IDRVLFGNVKYVT
+623 IDRVLFGKIKNVT
-636 DKVKYTNSFEVSE
+636 DKDRYTNSFEVDKAV
-649 SFDIKKKIEVE
+649 DIKKKVEVE

-670 HKITI
+670 HKI
-675 SSNNIEDTVKL
+675 SVYSDDVQKTVDL

-691 IGYGVINYKK
+691 IGYGVIKYKN

>member
-1 MKLYRLDGFN
+1 MN

-44 EAVDSEYTLSDINKV
+44 DAVDSEYTLSDINKV
-59 FYDVIDVIKD
+59 FHDVIDVIKD
-69 GNYDKIKIEQIQDI
+69 GNFDKIKIEQIQDI
-83 IEEIMNQNGYIDI
+83 IEEIMNQNGYMDI
-96 AKAYSEYREKR
+96 AKAYAEYREKR

-137 NADEYD
+137 TADEYD
-143 FESINNRLIEY
+143 FDSINNRLIEY

-216 RVPQSVVSYSMLAL
+216 RAPQSIVSYSMLAL
-230 VAITNNQKDQ
+230 VAITNNQRDQ
-240 FGEQSIPSFDYYMA
+240 FGEQSIPAFDYYMA

-294 NSIDFDISVFYKFTR
+294 TSIDFDISIFYKFTR

-354 INIGTDISAEGRII
+354 INIGTDTSAEGRII
-368 SFNLLRAIS
+368 SYNLLRTIS
-377 EGLGENRKAISP
+377 EGLGENRRAISP

-399 NFSKEDVNYDLFL
+399 NLEKNDANYDLFSQ
-412 RACEVVKDSDNI
+412 ACEVVKVADNI

-459 FVDSDRR
+459 FVDEDRR
-466 VSAGRGVIAT
+466 ISSGRGVIAS
-476 TVLNLPRIALKS
+476 TVLNLPRIALRC
-488 DGNLEL
+488 DGSFEN
-494 FMEELE
+494 FMDELE
-500 RKLDLVK
+500 KKLDIVK

-555 LQVSFTG
+555 LQISFTG

-575 FESIESQKIGI
+575 AESAKSQELGME
-586 KIVRFIANKVNE
+586 IVRFIANKSNE

-603 NLNFVVAG
+603 NLNFVVSG
-611 NEDDEISKSFVE
+611 NENDEISQSFVE
-623 IDRVLFGNVKYVT
+623 IDRVLFGKIKNVT
-636 DKVKYTNSFEVSE
+636 DKDRYTNSFEVDKAV
-649 SFDIKKKIEVE
+649 DIKKKVEVE

-670 HKITI
+670 HKI
-675 SSNNIEDTVKL
+675 SVYSDDVQKTVDL

-691 IGYGVINYKK
+691 IGYGVIKYKN

>member
-1 MKLYRLDGFN
+1 MD

-44 EAVDSEYTLSDINKV
+44 DAVDSEYTLSDINKV
-59 FYDVIDVIKD
+59 FHDVIDVIKD
-69 GNYDKIKIEQIQDI
+69 GNFDKIKIEQIQDI
-83 IEEIMNQNGYIDI
+83 IEEIMNQNGYMDI
-96 AKAYSEYREKR
+96 AKAYAEYREKR

-137 NADEYD
+137 TADEYD
-143 FESINNRLIEY
+143 FDSINNRLIEY

-216 RVPQSVVSYSMLAL
+216 RAPQSIVSYSMLAL
-230 VAITNNQKDQ
+230 VAITNNQRDQ
-240 FGEQSIPSFDYYMA
+240 FGEQSIPAFDYYMA

-294 NSIDFDISVFYKFTR
+294 TSIDFDISIFYKFTR

-354 INIGTDISAEGRII
+354 INIGTDTSAEGRII
-368 SFNLLRAIS
+368 SYNLLRTIS
-377 EGLGENRKAISP
+377 EGLGENRRAVSP

-399 NFSKEDVNYDLFL
+399 NLEKNDINYDLFSQ
-412 RACEVVKDSDNI
+412 ACEVVKVADNI

-459 FVDSDRR
+459 FVDEDRR
-466 VSAGRGVIAT
+466 ISSGRGVIAS
-476 TVLNLPRIALKS
+476 TVLNLPRIALRC
-488 DGNLEL
+488 DGSLEN
-494 FMEELE
+494 FMDELE
-500 RKLDLVK
+500 KKLDIVK

-555 LQVSFTG
+555 LQISFTG

-575 FESIESQKIGI
+575 AESTKSQELGME
-586 KIVRFIANKVNE
+586 IVRFIANKSNE

-603 NLNFVVAG
+603 NLNIVVSG
-611 NEDDEISKSFVE
+611 NENDEISQSFVE
-623 IDRVLFGNVKYVT
+623 IDRVLFGKIKNVT
-636 DKVKYTNSFEVSE
+636 DKDRYTNSFEVDKAV
-649 SFDIKKKIEVE
+649 DIKKKVEVE

-670 HKITI
+670 HKI
-675 SSNNIEDTVKL
+675 SVYSDDVQKTVDL
-686 MYKNN
+686 MYRNN
-691 IGYGVINYKK
+691 IGYGVIKYKN

>member
-1 MKLYRLDGFN
+1 M
-11 LREELSDIVVIKR
+11 REELSDIVVIKR

-216 RVPQSVVSYSMLAL
+216 RVPQSIVSYSMLAL

-675 SSNNIEDTVKL
+675 FSNNIEDTVKL

>member
-1 MKLYRLDGFN
+1 MD

-44 EAVDSEYTLSDINKV
+44 DAVDSEYTLSDINKV
-59 FYDVIDVIKD
+59 FHDVIDVIKD
-69 GNYDKIKIEQIQDI
+69 GNFDKIKIEQIQDI
-83 IEEIMNQNGYIDI
+83 IEEIMNQNGYMDI
-96 AKAYSEYREKR
+96 AKAYAEYREKR
-107 AQSRELFFDEKKK
+107 SQSRELFFDEKKK

-137 NADEYD
+137 TADEYD
-143 FESINNRLIEY
+143 FDSINNRLIEY

-216 RVPQSVVSYSMLAL
+216 RAPQSIVSYSMLAL
-230 VAITNNQKDQ
+230 VAITNNQRDQ
-240 FGEQSIPSFDYYMA
+240 FGEQSIPAFDYYMA

-294 NSIDFDISVFYKFTR
+294 TSIDFDISIFYKFTR

-354 INIGTDISAEGRII
+354 INIGTDTSAEGRII
-368 SFNLLRAIS
+368 SYNLLRTIS
-377 EGLGENRKAISP
+377 EGLGENRRAISP

-399 NFSKEDVNYDLFL
+399 NLEKNDVNYDLFSQ
-412 RACEVVKDSDNI
+412 ACEVVKVADNI

-459 FVDSDRR
+459 FVDEDRR
-466 VSAGRGVIAT
+466 ISSGRGVIAS
-476 TVLNLPRIALKS
+476 TVLNLPRIALRC
-488 DGNLEL
+488 DGSFEN
-494 FMEELE
+494 FMDELE
-500 RKLDLVK
+500 KKLDIVK

-555 LQVSFTG
+555 LQISFTG

-575 FESIESQKIGI
+575 AESTKSQELGME
-586 KIVRFIANKVNE
+586 IVRFIANKSNE

-603 NLNFVVAG
+603 NLNFVVSG
-611 NEDDEISKSFVE
+611 NENDEISQSFVE
-623 IDRVLFGNVKYVT
+623 IDRVLFGKIKNVT
-636 DKVKYTNSFEVSE
+636 DKDGYTNSFEVDKAV
-649 SFDIKKKIEVE
+649 DIKKKVEVE

-670 HKITI
+670 HKI
-675 SSNNIEDTVKL
+675 SVYSDDVQKTVDL
-686 MYKNN
+686 MYRNN
-691 IGYGVINYKK
+691 IGYGVIKYKN

>member
-1 MKLYRLDGFN
+1 MDLK
-11 LREELSDIVVIKR
+11 EELSDIVVIKR

-44 EAVDSEYTLSDINKV
+44 DAVDSEYTLNDINKV
-59 FYDVIDVIKD
+59 FHDVIDVIKY
-69 GNYDKIKIEQIQDI
+69 GKFDKIKIEQIQDI
-83 IEEIMNQNGYIDI
+83 IEEIMNQNGYMDI
-96 AKAYSEYREKR
+96 AKAYAEYREKR

-137 NADEYD
+137 TAGEYD
-143 FESINNRLIEY
+143 FDSINNRLIEY
-154 GEIVSEKFAT
+154 GEIVSEKFDK

-216 RVPQSVVSYSMLAL
+216 RAPQSVVSYSMLAL
-230 VAITNNQKDQ
+230 VAITNNQRDQ
-240 FGEQSIPSFDYYMA
+240 FGEQSIPAFDYYMA

-294 NSIDFDISVFYKFTR
+294 TSIDFDISIFYKFTR

-354 INIGTDISAEGRII
+354 INIGTDTSAEGRII
-368 SFNLLRAIS
+368 SYNLLRTIS
-377 EGLGENRKAISP
+377 EGLGENRRAISP

-399 NFSKEDVNYDLFL
+399 NLDKNDINYDLFL
-412 RACEVVKDSDNI
+412 QACEVVKVADNI

-459 FVDSDRR
+459 FVDDDRR
-466 VSAGRGVIAT
+466 ISSGRGVIAS
-476 TVLNLPRIALKS
+476 TVLNLPRIALKC
-488 DGNLEL
+488 DGSFEN
-494 FMEELE
+494 FMDELE
-500 RKLDLVK
+500 KKLDIVK

-555 LQVSFTG
+555 LQISFTG

-575 FESIESQKIGI
+575 AESIKSQELGME
-586 KIVRFIANKVNE
+586 IVRFIANKSNE

-603 NLNFVVAG
+603 NLNFVVSG
-611 NEDDEISKSFVE
+611 NENDEISQSFVE
-623 IDRVLFGNVKYVT
+623 IDRVLFGKIKNVT
-636 DKVKYTNSFEVSE
+636 DKDRYTNSFEVDKAV
-649 SFDIKKKIEVE
+649 DIKKKVEVE

-670 HKITI
+670 HKI
-675 SSNNIEDTVKL
+675 SVYSDDVQKTVDL

-691 IGYGVINYKK
+691 IGYGVIKYKN

>member
-1 MKLYRLDGFN
+1 MD

-44 EAVDSEYTLSDINKV
+44 DAVDSEYTLSDINNV
-59 FYDVIDVIKD
+59 FHDVIDVIKD
-69 GNYDKIKIEQIQDI
+69 GNFDKIKIEQIQDI
-83 IEEIMNQNGYIDI
+83 IEEIMSQNGYMDI
-96 AKAYSEYREKR
+96 AKAYAEYREKR

-137 NADEYD
+137 TADEYD
-143 FESINNRLIEY
+143 FDSINNRLIEY

-216 RVPQSVVSYSMLAL
+216 RAPQSIVSYSMLAL
-230 VAITNNQKDQ
+230 VAITNNQRDQ
-240 FGEQSIPSFDYYMA
+240 FGEQSIPAFDYYMA

-294 NSIDFDISVFYKFTR
+294 TSIDFDISIFYKFTR

-354 INIGTDISAEGRII
+354 INIGTDTSAEGRII
-368 SFNLLRAIS
+368 SYNLLRTIS
-377 EGLGENRKAISP
+377 EGLGENRRAISP

-399 NFSKEDVNYDLFL
+399 NLEKNDINYDLFSQ
-412 RACEVVKDSDNI
+412 ACEVVKVADNI

-459 FVDSDRR
+459 FVDEDRR
-466 VSAGRGVIAT
+466 ISSGRGVIAS
-476 TVLNLPRIALKS
+476 TVLNLPRIALRC
-488 DGNLEL
+488 DGSFEN
-494 FMEELE
+494 FMDELE
-500 RKLDLVK
+500 KKLDIVK

-555 LQVSFTG
+555 LQISFTG

-575 FESIESQKIGI
+575 AESIKSQELGME
-586 KIVRFIANKVNE
+586 IVRFIANKSNE

-603 NLNFVVAG
+603 NLNFVVSG
-611 NEDDEISKSFVE
+611 NENDEISKSFVE
-623 IDRVLFGNVKYVT
+623 IDRVLFGKIKNVT
-636 DKVKYTNSFEVSE
+636 DKEKYTNSFEVDE
-649 SFDIKKKIEVE
+649 AVDIKKKVEVE

-670 HKITI
+670 HKILVY
-675 SSNNIEDTVKL
+675 SDDVQKTVDL
-686 MYKNN
+686 MYRNN
-691 IGYGVINYKK
+691 IGYGVIKYKN

>member
-1 MKLYRLDGFN
+1 M
-11 LREELSDIVVIKR
+11 REELSDIVVIKR

-216 RVPQSVVSYSMLAL
+216 RVPQSIVSYSMLAL

-240 FGEQSIPSFDYYMA
+240 FGEQSIPAFDYYMA

-294 NSIDFDISVFYKFTR
+294 NSIDFDVSVFYKFTR

-466 VSAGRGVIAT
+466 VSAGRGVIAA

-575 FESIESQKIGI
+575 FESMESQKIGI

-636 DKVKYTNSFEVSE
+636 DKVKYTNSFEVPE

-670 HKITI
+670 HKI
-675 SSNNIEDTVKL
+675 SVYSDDVQKTVDL
-686 MYKNN
+686 MYRNN
-691 IGYGVINYKK
+691 IGYGVIKFKN

>member
-1 MKLYRLDGFN
+1 MD

-44 EAVDSEYTLSDINKV
+44 DAVDSEYTLSDINKV
-59 FYDVIDVIKD
+59 FHDVIDVIKD
-69 GNYDKIKIEQIQDI
+69 GNFDKIKIEQIQDI
-83 IEEIMNQNGYIDI
+83 IEEIMNQNGYMDI
-96 AKAYSEYREKR
+96 AKAYAEYREKR

-137 NADEYD
+137 TADEYD
-143 FESINNRLIEY
+143 FDSINNRLIEY

-173 ELHENGDIYIKNI
+173 ELHDNGDIYIKNI

-216 RVPQSVVSYSMLAL
+216 RAPQSIVSYSMLAL
-230 VAITNNQKDQ
+230 VAITNNQRDQ
-240 FGEQSIPSFDYYMA
+240 FGEQSIPAFDYYMA

-294 NSIDFDISVFYKFTR
+294 TSIDFDISIFYKFTR

-354 INIGTDISAEGRII
+354 INIGTDTSAEGRII
-368 SFNLLRAIS
+368 SYNLLRTIS
-377 EGLGENRKAISP
+377 EGLGENRRAISP

-399 NFSKEDVNYDLFL
+399 NLEKNDANYDLFSQ
-412 RACEVVKDSDNI
+412 ACEVVKVADNI

-459 FVDSDRR
+459 FVDEDRR
-466 VSAGRGVIAT
+466 ISSGRGVIAS
-476 TVLNLPRIALKS
+476 TVLNLPRIALRC
-488 DGNLEL
+488 DGSFEN
-494 FMEELE
+494 FMDELE
-500 RKLDLVK
+500 KKLDIVK

-555 LQVSFTG
+555 LQISFTG

-575 FESIESQKIGI
+575 AESTKSQELGME
-586 KIVRFIANKVNE
+586 IVKFIANKSNE

-603 NLNFVVAG
+603 NLNFVVSG
-611 NEDDEISKSFVE
+611 NENDEISQSFVE
-623 IDRVLFGNVKYVT
+623 IDRVLFGKIKNVT
-636 DKVKYTNSFEVSE
+636 DKDRYTNSFEVDKAV
-649 SFDIKKKIEVE
+649 DIKKKVEVE

-670 HKITI
+670 HKILVY
-675 SSNNIEDTVKL
+675 SDDVQKTVDL
-686 MYKNN
+686 MYRNN
-691 IGYGVINYKK
+691 IGYGVIKYKN

>member
-1 MKLYRLDGFN
+1 M
-11 LREELSDIVVIKR
+11 REELSDIVVIKR

-216 RVPQSVVSYSMLAL
+216 RVPQSIVSYSMLAL

-240 FGEQSIPSFDYYMA
+240 FGEQSIPAFDYYMA

-459 FVDSDRR
+459 FVDYDRR

-636 DKVKYTNSFEVSE
+636 DKVKYTNSFEVPE

-670 HKITI
+670 HKIII
-675 SSNNIEDTVKL
+675 SCNNIEDTVKL

>member
-1 MKLYRLDGFN
+1 MD

-44 EAVDSEYTLSDINKV
+44 DAVDSEYTLSDINKV
-59 FYDVIDVIKD
+59 FHDVIDVIKD
-69 GNYDKIKIEQIQDI
+69 GNFDKIKIEQIQDI
-83 IEEIMNQNGYIDI
+83 IEEIMNQNGYMDI
-96 AKAYSEYREKR
+96 AKAYAEYREKR

-137 NADEYD
+137 TADEYD
-143 FESINNRLIEY
+143 FDSINNRLIEY

-216 RVPQSVVSYSMLAL
+216 RAPQSIVSYSMLAL
-230 VAITNNQKDQ
+230 VAITNNQMDQ
-240 FGEQSIPSFDYYMA
+240 FGEQSIPAFDYYMA

-294 NSIDFDISVFYKFTR
+294 TSIDFDISIFYKFTR

-354 INIGTDISAEGRII
+354 INIGTDTSAEGRII
-368 SFNLLRAIS
+368 SYNLLRTIS
-377 EGLGENRKAISP
+377 EGLGENRRAISP

-399 NFSKEDVNYDLFL
+399 NLEKNDINYDLFSQ
-412 RACEVVKDSDNI
+412 ACEVVKVADNI

-459 FVDSDRR
+459 FVDEDRR
-466 VSAGRGVIAT
+466 ISSGRGVIAS
-476 TVLNLPRIALKS
+476 TVLNLPRIALRC
-488 DGNLEL
+488 DGSFEN
-494 FMEELE
+494 FMDELE
-500 RKLDLVK
+500 KKLDIVK

-555 LQVSFTG
+555 LQISFTG

-575 FESIESQKIGI
+575 AESTKSQELGME
-586 KIVRFIANKVNE
+586 IVRFIANKSNE

-603 NLNFVVAG
+603 NLNFVVSG
-611 NEDDEISKSFVE
+611 NENDEISQSFVE
-623 IDRVLFGNVKYVT
+623 IDRVLFGKIKNVT
-636 DKVKYTNSFEVSE
+636 DKDRYTNSFEVDKAV
-649 SFDIKKKIEVE
+649 DIKKKVEVE

-670 HKITI
+670 HKI
-675 SSNNIEDTVKL
+675 SVYSGDVQKTVDL
-686 MYKNN
+686 MYRNN
-691 IGYGVINYKK
+691 IGYGVIKYKN

>member
-1 MKLYRLDGFN
+1 MD

-44 EAVDSEYTLSDINKV
+44 DAVDSEYTLSDINKV
-59 FYDVIDVIKD
+59 FHDVIDVIKD
-69 GNYDKIKIEQIQDI
+69 GNFDKIKIEQIQDI
-83 IEEIMNQNGYIDI
+83 IEEIMNQNGYMDI
-96 AKAYSEYREKR
+96 AKAYAEYREKR
-107 AQSRELFFDEKKK
+107 SQSRELFFDEKKK

-137 NADEYD
+137 TADEYD
-143 FESINNRLIEY
+143 FDSINNRLIEY

-186 KYYPFGTTENCQINL
+186 KYYLFGTTENCQINL

-216 RVPQSVVSYSMLAL
+216 RAPQSIVSYSMLAL
-230 VAITNNQKDQ
+230 VAITNNQRDQ
-240 FGEQSIPSFDYYMA
+240 FGEQSIPAFDYYMA

-294 NSIDFDISVFYKFTR
+294 TSIDFDISIFYKFTR

-332 VYQSMEGFVHD
+332 VYQSMEAFVHD

-354 INIGTDISAEGRII
+354 INIGTDTSAEGRII
-368 SFNLLRAIS
+368 SYNLLRTIS
-377 EGLGENRKAISP
+377 EGLGENRRAISP

-399 NFSKEDVNYDLFL
+399 NLEKNDINYDLFSQ
-412 RACEVVKDSDNI
+412 ACEVVKVADNI

-459 FVDSDRR
+459 FVDEDRR
-466 VSAGRGVIAT
+466 ISSGRGVIAS
-476 TVLNLPRIALKS
+476 TVLNLPRIALRC
-488 DGNLEL
+488 DGSFEN
-494 FMEELE
+494 FMDELE
-500 RKLDLVK
+500 KKLDIVK

-555 LQVSFTG
+555 LQISFTG

-575 FESIESQKIGI
+575 AESTKSQELGME
-586 KIVRFIANKVNE
+586 IVKFIANKSNE

-603 NLNFVVAG
+603 NLNFVVSG
-611 NEDDEISKSFVE
+611 NENDEISQSFVE
-623 IDRVLFGNVKYVT
+623 IDRVLFGKIKNVT
-636 DKVKYTNSFEVSE
+636 DKDGYTNSFEVDKAV
-649 SFDIKKKIEVE
+649 DIKKKVEVE

-670 HKITI
+670 HKISVYSDDVQKTI
-675 SSNNIEDTVKL
+675 DL

-691 IGYGVINYKK
+691 IGYGVIKYKN

>member
-1 MKLYRLDGFN
+1 MD

-44 EAVDSEYTLSDINKV
+44 DAVDSEYTLSDINKV
-59 FYDVIDVIKD
+59 FHDVIDVIKD
-69 GNYDKIKIEQIQDI
+69 GDFDKIKIEQIQDI
-83 IEEIMNQNGYIDI
+83 IEEIMNKNGYMDI
-96 AKAYSEYREKR
+96 AKAYAEYREKR

-137 NADEYD
+137 TADEYD
-143 FESINNRLIEY
+143 FDSINNRLIEY

-216 RVPQSVVSYSMLAL
+216 RAPQSIVSYSMLAL
-230 VAITNNQKDQ
+230 VAITNNQRDQ
-240 FGEQSIPSFDYYMA
+240 FGEQSIPAFDYYMA

-294 NSIDFDISVFYKFTR
+294 TSIDFDISIFYKFTR

-354 INIGTDISAEGRII
+354 INIGTDTSAEGRII
-368 SFNLLRAIS
+368 SYNLLRTIS
-377 EGLGENRKAISP
+377 EGLGENRRAISP

-399 NFSKEDVNYDLFL
+399 NLEKNDVNYDLFSQ
-412 RACEVVKDSDNI
+412 ACEVVKVADNI

-459 FVDSDRR
+459 FVDEDRR
-466 VSAGRGVIAT
+466 ISSGRGVIAS
-476 TVLNLPRIALKS
+476 TVLNLPRIALRC
-488 DGNLEL
+488 DGSFEN
-494 FMEELE
+494 FMDELE
-500 RKLDLVK
+500 KKLDIVK

-555 LQVSFTG
+555 LQISFTG

-575 FESIESQKIGI
+575 AESTKSQELGME
-586 KIVRFIANKVNE
+586 IVRFIANKSNE

-603 NLNFVVAG
+603 NLNFVVSG
-611 NEDDEISKSFVE
+611 NENDEISQSFVE
-623 IDRVLFGNVKYVT
+623 IDRVLFGKIKNVT
-636 DKVKYTNSFEVSE
+636 DKDRYTNSFEVDKAV
-649 SFDIKKKIEVE
+649 DIKKKVEVE

-670 HKITI
+670 HKI
-675 SSNNIEDTVKL
+675 SLYSDDVQKTVYL
-686 MYKNN
+686 MYRNN
-691 IGYGVINYKK
+691 IGYGVIKYKN

>member
-1 MKLYRLDGFN
+1 M
-11 LREELSDIVVIKR
+11 REELSDIVVIKR

-216 RVPQSVVSYSMLAL
+216 RVPQSIVSYSMLAL

-240 FGEQSIPSFDYYMA
+240 FGEQSIPAFDYYMA

-294 NSIDFDISVFYKFTR
+294 NSIDFDVSVFYKFTR

-459 FVDSDRR
+459 FVDYDRR

-507 DQLIESYEIQSNKKV
+507 DQLIESYEIQSNKKI

-636 DKVKYTNSFEVSE
+636 DKVKYTNSFEVPE

-670 HKITI
+670 HKIII

>member
-1 MKLYRLDGFN
+1 M
-11 LREELSDIVVIKR
+11 REELSDIVVIKR

-44 EAVDSEYTLSDINKV
+44 DAVDSEYTLSDINKV
-59 FYDVIDVIKD
+59 FHDVIDVIKD
-69 GNYDKIKIEQIQDI
+69 GNFDKIKIEQIQDI
-83 IEEIMNQNGYIDI
+83 IEEIMNQNGYMDI
-96 AKAYSEYREKR
+96 AKAYAEYREKR

-137 NADEYD
+137 TADEYD
-143 FESINNRLIEY
+143 FDSINNRLIEY

-216 RVPQSVVSYSMLAL
+216 RAPQSIVSYSMLAL
-230 VAITNNQKDQ
+230 VAITNNQRDQ
-240 FGEQSIPSFDYYMA
+240 FGEQSIPAFDYYMA

-294 NSIDFDISVFYKFTR
+294 TSIDFDISIFYKFTR

-354 INIGTDISAEGRII
+354 INIGTDTSAEGRII
-368 SFNLLRAIS
+368 SYNLLRTIS
-377 EGLGENRKAISP
+377 EGLGENRRAVSP

-399 NFSKEDVNYDLFL
+399 NLEKNDINYDLFSQ
-412 RACEVVKDSDNI
+412 ACEVVKVADNI

-459 FVDSDRR
+459 FVDEDRR
-466 VSAGRGVIAT
+466 ISSGRGVIAS
-476 TVLNLPRIALKS
+476 TVLNLPRIALRC
-488 DGNLEL
+488 DGSFEN
-494 FMEELE
+494 FMDELE
-500 RKLDLVK
+500 KKLDILK

-555 LQVSFTG
+555 LQISFTG

-575 FESIESQKIGI
+575 AESTKSQELGME
-586 KIVRFIANKVNE
+586 IVRFIANKSNE

-603 NLNFVVAG
+603 NLNFVVSG
-611 NEDDEISKSFVE
+611 NENDEISQSFVE
-623 IDRVLFGNVKYVT
+623 IDRVLFGKIKNVT
-636 DKVKYTNSFEVSE
+636 DKDRYTNSFEVDKAV
-649 SFDIKKKIEVE
+649 DIKKKVEVE

-670 HKITI
+670 HKV
-675 SSNNIEDTVKL
+675 SVYSDDVQKTVDL
-686 MYKNN
+686 MYRNN
-691 IGYGVINYKK
+691 IGYGVIKYKN

>member
-1 MKLYRLDGFN
+1 MD

-44 EAVDSEYTLSDINKV
+44 DAVDSEYTLSDINKV
-59 FYDVIDVIKD
+59 FHDVIDVIKD
-69 GNYDKIKIEQIQDI
+69 GNFDKIKIEQIQDI
-83 IEEIMNQNGYIDI
+83 IEEIMNQNGYMDI
-96 AKAYSEYREKR
+96 AKAYAEYREKR

-137 NADEYD
+137 TADEYD
-143 FESINNRLIEY
+143 FDSINNRLIEY

-216 RVPQSVVSYSMLAL
+216 RAPQSIVSYSMLAL
-230 VAITNNQKDQ
+230 VAITNNQRDQ
-240 FGEQSIPSFDYYMA
+240 FGEQSIPAFDYYMA

-294 NSIDFDISVFYKFTR
+294 TSIDFDISIFYKFTR

-354 INIGTDISAEGRII
+354 INIGTDTSAEGRII
-368 SFNLLRAIS
+368 SYNLLRTIS
-377 EGLGENRKAISP
+377 EGLGENRRAISP

-399 NFSKEDVNYDLFL
+399 NLEKNDINYDLFSQ
-412 RACEVVKDSDNI
+412 ACEVVKVADNI
-424 SFSFLDSDI
+424 SFSFLDLDI

-459 FVDSDRR
+459 FVDEDRR
-466 VSAGRGVIAT
+466 ISSGRGVIAS
-476 TVLNLPRIALKS
+476 TVLNLPRIALRC
-488 DGNLEL
+488 DGSFEN
-494 FMEELE
+494 FMDELE
-500 RKLDLVK
+500 KKLDIVK

-532 VWIDSE
+532 VWVDSE

-555 LQVSFTG
+555 LQISFTG

-575 FESIESQKIGI
+575 AESAKSQELGMEIL
-586 KIVRFIANKVNE
+586 RFIANKSNE

-603 NLNFVVAG
+603 NLNFVVSG
-611 NEDDEISKSFVE
+611 NENDEISQSFVE
-623 IDRVLFGNVKYVT
+623 IDRVLFGKIKNVT
-636 DKVKYTNSFEVSE
+636 DKDRYTNSFEVDKAV
-649 SFDIKKKIEVE
+649 DIKKKVEVE

-670 HKITI
+670 HKISVYSDDVQKTI
-675 SSNNIEDTVKL
+675 DL

-691 IGYGVINYKK
+691 IGYGVIKYKN

>member
-1 MKLYRLDGFN
+1 M
-11 LREELSDIVVIKR
+11 REELSDIVVIKR

-216 RVPQSVVSYSMLAL
+216 RVPQSIVSYSMLAL

-424 SFSFLDSDI
+424 SFSF
-433 NTENYKIGDFNTEV
+433 
-447 AYFENGTRIIDN
+447 
-459 FVDSDRR
+459 
-466 VSAGRGVIAT
+466 
-476 TVLNLPRIALKS
+476 
-488 DGNLEL
+488 
-494 FMEELE
+494 
-500 RKLDLVK
+500 
-507 DQLIESYEIQSNKKV
+507 
-522 KSFPFLMKEH
+522 FL
-532 VWIDSE
+532 S
-538 RFEDENMKIK
+538 
-548 KALKHGL
+548 
-555 LQVSFTG
+555 
-562 LNEALIV
+562 
-569 LNGKSH
+569 
-575 FESIESQKIGI
+575 
-586 KIVRFIANKVNE
+586 
-598 YVNKY
+598 
-603 NLNFVVAG
+603 
-611 NEDDEISKSFVE
+611 
-623 IDRVLFGNVKYVT
+623 
-636 DKVKYTNSFEVSE
+636 
-649 SFDIKKKIEVE
+649 
-660 SEYHNLTNGG
+660 
-670 HKITI
+670 
-675 SSNNIEDTVKL
+675 
-686 MYKNN
+686 
-691 IGYGVINYKK
+691 